1 MKLLIELR
9 HIITKHKI
17 KNLSL
22 LIRPTEEQSQSL
34 IQRFYNALNCEK
46 IKSNSDMN
54 QHLYDFEFQDSRF
67 QKIKE
72 SLRDRMINI
81 LLFINFMQDRIR
93 SRDHAKTI
101 CHRYLTASRILK
113 KTNRH
118 RTNSFLAKR
127 TLSKALYYELTY
139 AAIESSQC
147 LHEYYSTH
155 DNNLNLSKKYR
166 HILNKQLKNYRNE
179 IQIHKIQQEAT
190 IFYEASR
197 SNLKKVN
204 THMKNQLHILLKLT
218 NQVNTSEGIINSAL
232 ALMYA
237 YADAK
242 HLDKLLALCIE
253 TLKKLDEK
261 PFSMHRARLVFLTNI
276 TLCHIR
282 KKSFIK
288 ATKSLQEAIQ
298 LNKQRDFNW
307 LKTMEIFNLLYL
319 RSAQYDKAL
328 EVIQEV
334 YAEEE
339 TLKRQ
344 KAHTREIWYINR
356 AFVEFLLRAGLIKDN
371 GRPRPGFRLSTF
383 MNDVPHFTKDKQG
396 LNLNILILQFLHQ
409 LIDERKHDRLIG
421 KTESLRQYAYQ
432 YLDELPRP
440 QAFIKM
446 LCIIPEANFDPQLI
460 QKRAQK
466 WLDELR
472 QHPLELADQPFE
484 IELIPFETLWEIVLD
499 ILRT

>member
-1 MKLLIELR
+1 MHQTAANIAK
-9 HIITKHKI
+9 KI
-17 KNLSL
+17 
-22 LIRPTEEQSQSL
+22 
-34 IQRFYNALNCEK
+34 
-46 IKSNSDMN
+46 
-54 QHLYDFEFQDSRF
+54 
-67 QKIKE
+67 
-72 SLRDRMINI
+72 
-81 LLFINFMQDRIR
+81 
-93 SRDHAKTI
+93 
-101 CHRYLTASRILK
+101 
-113 KTNRH
+113 
-118 RTNSFLAKR
+118 
-127 TLSKALYYELTY
+127 LSKSLFYELTKPS
-139 AAIESSQC
+139 IEATRI
-147 LHEYYSTH
+147 LHEYYSIQNP
-155 DNNLNLSKKYR
+155 DIKLSKKYQL
-166 HILNKQLKNYRNE
+166 ILEKQLKNYRAE
-179 IQIHKIQQEAT
+179 IRTSRIQQEAT
-190 IFYEASR
+190 SLHEASR
-197 SNLKKVN
+197 SNFKEVN
-204 THMKNQLHILLKLT
+204 IMMQNNIQILLKLAK
-218 NQVNTSEGIINSAL
+218 QANTPSAIINSAS
-232 ALMYA
+232 AIIYA
-237 YADAK
+237 YADLK
-242 HLDKLLALCIE
+242 HLKERIALCE
-253 TLKKLDEK
+253 QTLQKLDQK
-261 PFSMHRARLVFLTNI
+261 PYYVHRGRLTFLLNLI
-276 TLCHIR
+276 LGYIQNGNF
-282 KKSFIK
+282 KKAKAYLNEALEIK
-288 ATKSLQEAIQ
+288 S
-298 LNKQRDFNW
+298 NPDFNW
-307 LKTMEIFNLLYL
+307 LKIMELYNLLYL

-339 TLKRQ
+339 TLKKQ

-383 MNDVPHFTKDKQG
+383 MNDVPHFSKDKQG

-409 LIDERKHDRLIG
+409 LIDDRKHDRLIG